1 MKPIN
6 EESVDKKNKKSSLQI
21 KRPITT
27 KKPSSGKEV
36 SPRESKYPTRNKTRA
51 QDCQESSNNESK
63 RAQLSKKQ
71 KEKEAQKKPPLPMP
85 NLPGMVHGMSPL
97 VPFQFMQPGSQGPML
112 GMFPMM
118 QNAQK

>member
-1 MKPIN
+1 M
-6 EESVDKKNKKSSLQI
+6 LI
-21 KRPITT
+21 KRLYPVN
-27 KKPSSGKEV
+27 KKPSTGANNV

-63 RAQLSKKQ
+63 RNQLNKKQ
-71 KEKEAQKKPPLPMP
+71 KEKEAQKKPQMTGMQGLPNMGMINSLNPLM
-85 NLPGMVHGMSPL
+85 
-97 VPFQFMQPGSQGPML
+97 PFQVMPQGGQAPML